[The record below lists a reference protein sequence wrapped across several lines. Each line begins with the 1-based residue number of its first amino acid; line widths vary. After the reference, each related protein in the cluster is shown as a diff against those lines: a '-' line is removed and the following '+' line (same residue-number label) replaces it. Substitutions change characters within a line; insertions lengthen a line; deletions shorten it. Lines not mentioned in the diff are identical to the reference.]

1 MIRRLLVLVILLAV
15 PLAVVLAMLWSPGV
29 PVQVAQ
35 AEYRSIEEYVDEQGK
50 TRLPQTYTITM
61 PFAGRLEAIALEERD
76 PVSQG
81 TVVAR
86 ISTADVS
93 DARDAALA
101 AVQRVDASIARNDD
115 DDVEQLSKRQADRL
129 VESMDKVVQAS
140 SSRVAAGKERL
151 VKSEIFLKR
160 VREMVAKGGVTKTE
174 LDQAELDYVESDAN
188 HRQSLLISESMKAM
202 QAATLLLPGLVAEQI
217 ANKALTR
224 AVLEKEREEAA
235 ARMRE
240 VETRIQ
246 RSEMR
251 SPVDGV
257 VLNRLVR
264 DEQFLPAGA
273 PLLRIGQLTQ
283 LEVETDVLSRDAFRV
298 RPGNAVRI
306 YGPGVGRALAE
317 ALPGAVTRI
326 HPTGVTR
333 ISSLGI
339 EQQRVKVIVQFDR
352 NDPQVV
358 QLLANQQLGA
368 GYRVRVRIVSKRKE
382 KALVLP
388 RAALFRGS
396 QNRWKLFAVRDG
408 KTQIQEVTLGIGN
421 DDWVEIAAGL
431 KDGERAVLNPENN
444 LIDGVRVVPER
455 ALTSFDQRRPT
466 APR

>member
-61 PFAGRLEAIALEERD
+61 PFAGRLEAITLEERD

-86 ISTADVS
+86 VSTADVS

-217 ANKALTR
+217 ANKELTR

-306 YGPGVGRALAE
+306 YGPGVGRALA
-317 ALPGAVTRI
+317 AAMPGAVTRI
-326 HPTGVTR
+326 HPTGVTK

-339 EQQRVKVIVQFDR
+339 EQQRVKVIVRFDR
-352 NDPQVV
+352 DDPQVV
-358 QLLANQQLGA
+358 QLLADQQLGA

-388 RAALFRGS
+388 RAALFRGN
-396 QNRWKLFAVRDG
+396 QNRWQLFAVRDG

-431 KDGERAVLNPENN
+431 KEGERAVLNPENS

-455 ALTSFDQRRPT
+455 AGTSFDQRRPT
-466 APR
+466 ASR

>member
-15 PLAVVLAMLWSPGV
+15 PLAVALFILWSPGI
-29 PVQVAQ
+29 PVQVAR
-35 AEYRSIEEYVDEQGK
+35 AEYGSIEEYVDEQGK

-61 PFAGRLEAIALEERD
+61 PFSGRLEAISLQERD
-76 PVSQG
+76 PVTQG

-86 ISTADVS
+86 ISTADVT
-93 DARDAALA
+93 DARAAALA

-140 SSRVAAGKERL
+140 SSRVTAGKERL

-160 VREMVAKGGVTKTE
+160 VREMMAKGGATKTE
-174 LDQAELDYVESDAN
+174 LDQAELDYVESNAN

-217 ANKALTR
+217 ANKELTH

-235 ARMRE
+235 ARLRE

-251 SPVDGV
+251 SPVDGI
-257 VLNRLVR
+257 VLNRIVR
-264 DEQFLPAGA
+264 DEQFLPASA
-273 PLLRIGQLTQ
+273 PLLRIGQLTE

-298 RPGNAVRI
+298 RPGNAVGI
-306 YGPGVGRALAE
+306 YGPGVGRSLAN
-317 ALPGAVTRI
+317 AIPGTVTRI
-326 HPTGVTR
+326 HPAGVTK

-339 EQQRVKVIVQFDR
+339 EQQRVKVIVRFDR
-352 NDPQVV
+352 DDPHVV
-358 QLLANQQLGA
+358 QLLADQQLGA

-382 KALVLP
+382 KSLVIP
-388 RAALFRGS
+388 RTALFRGD
-396 QNRWKLFAVRDG
+396 QNHWQLFAVRDG
-408 KTQIQEVTLGIGN
+408 KTQIQEVALGIEN

-431 KDGERAVLNPENN
+431 QEGESVVLNPENN
-444 LIDGVRVVPER
+444 LTTGVRVVPESGG
-455 ALTSFDQRRPT
+455 TSVDQRRPR
-466 APR
+466 ASS

>member
-1 MIRRLLVLVILLAV
+1 MFRRLLVLSLAV
-15 PLAVVLAMLWSPGV
+15 LVAIALSVLWSPGV
-29 PVQVAQ
+29 PVQVAR
-35 AEYRSIEEYVDEQGK
+35 AENRPIEEYVDEQAK

-61 PFAGRLEAIALEERD
+61 PFAGRLEAIALQERD
-76 PVSQG
+76 PVSEG

-86 ISTADVS
+86 VSTADVA
-93 DARDAALA
+93 DARAAALA

-115 DDVEQLSKRQADRL
+115 DDIEQLSKQQADRL

-140 SSRVAAGKERL
+140 SSRVTAGKERL

-160 VREMVAKGGVTKTE
+160 VREMMAKGGATKTE

-202 QAATLLLPGLVAEQI
+202 QAATLLLPGLIAEQI
-217 ANKALTR
+217 ANKELTR

-235 ARMRE
+235 ARLRE

-257 VLNRLVR
+257 VLNRMVR
-264 DEQFLPAGA
+264 DEQFLSAGT
-273 PLLRIGQLTQ
+273 PLLRLGRLSQ

-306 YGPGVGRALAE
+306 YGPGIGRALGQAI
-317 ALPGAVTRI
+317 PGTVTRI
-326 HPTGVTR
+326 HPTGVTKV
-333 ISSLGI
+333 SSLGI
-339 EQQRVKVIVQFDR
+339 EQQRVKVIVRFDQ

-358 QLLANQQLGA
+358 QLLADQQLGA
-368 GYRVRVRIVSKRKE
+368 GYRVRVRIVSRRKE
-382 KALVLP
+382 KALVVP

-396 QNRWKLFAVRDG
+396 QNHWQLFAVRNG
-408 KTQIQEVTLGIGN
+408 KTHIQEVAVGIGN

-431 KDGERAVLNPENN
+431 QEGEKVVLNPENN
-444 LIDGVRVVPER
+444 LTGGVRVVPE
-455 ALTSFDQRRPT
+455 AGGTSIDQRRART
-466 APR
+466 SD